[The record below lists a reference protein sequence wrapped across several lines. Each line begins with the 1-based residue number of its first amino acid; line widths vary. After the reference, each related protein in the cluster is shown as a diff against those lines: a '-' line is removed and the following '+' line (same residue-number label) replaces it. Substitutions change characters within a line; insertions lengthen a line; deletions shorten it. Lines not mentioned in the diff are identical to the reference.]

1 MNALFEPGGP
11 LCEPMRQVAS
21 GFDDRGRSHIVL
33 IRVDDAVLRQE
44 TSAELADRLS
54 GRYALRELDYTRFDR
69 TGPGSLS
76 LPRFCRT
83 LPHDPPACVFGS
95 RLEGLKREDAGRYEA
110 ALHFLNAHREDIRL
124 ARATVVL
131 WLTIETY
138 KDLWARAPDFASWR
152 TADATFSLPDG
163 RRAQDTPLG
172 GVSLHEAEALRD
184 QARRLEEMCSRDGL
198 EPAMRA
204 ELEKQR
210 ARAYARLGREE
221 DHRAAVEASSR
232 AAAELDDHDHQF
244 FAGHYRQH
252 VIDRFGKL
260 TLYSIASD
268 TPLAVDLEQ
277 IFVKL
282 AVVRPGGAEEID
294 PEDRAADEA
303 DPERREPG
311 AGLPEQAERHWR
323 RAARER
329 PARRQEGT
337 GAPLSIGKALAM
349 HRDLAIV
356 GAPGSGKTTLLRYIA
371 LSFARGQAQERLSL
385 DEDRLPLLVTL
396 RDFSRFLNAPGR
408 DGGDRRGLVPELL
421 SRFLRDHTATVAPY
435 LKLPDDFFSRQL
447 DAHDCIVLLDGLD
460 EVADPAGRDRVAEA
474 VAVFAGHYRRS
485 RFVLSSRPRGYEGEA
500 RRRLAARCADCTIRD
515 FDDEDMGAFA
525 TNWYAAVTRERLDDG
540 RDADAEARSR
550 ADDLLRAIRADGR
563 VRALAR
569 TPLLL
574 SVLAMVH
581 QRGLGLPQRRV
592 ELYDACTDMLLG
604 YWDQVKGGDAAREL
618 ARDVGLDRREMR
630 TVLEPIALWFH
641 ERGGWGSGAGKEG
654 PEQGVE
660 VGREELEPQVA
671 RHFEDD
677 LGFDGE
683 AARRLAGTFLQV
695 IEERAGLLVER
706 EPGVYGFAHL
716 TFQEYLAARALADRE
731 DYIERTLRHLH
742 DPWWREVILL
752 EVGHLGDVRHSGR
765 RARKLTTKLI
775 ERIRGAGSRLEDV
788 LKRDLLFAARALT
801 DIGPLGID
809 EGLRRRLLDEV
820 LRLCFETPYAPQRE
834 EIGKLL
840 SYAAPTASGG
850 YLAKQFLYRLKDSGP
865 DVRRA
870 AAKALGQLP
879 AAAATEGLLAALE
892 DSDRHV
898 PAAKVLGKHP
908 TAAATEGLLATLE
921 DHPVWS
927 IRRIAARALGAHPT
941 AAATEGLLAALEDS
955 DSNVRWSAVVALG
968 KHPTA
973 AATKGLLAVLEDSE
987 NSDLDARRAAATI
1000 LGKHPTAAVAES
1012 LLAALEDPDWSVRR
1026 AAAEALGK
1034 HPAAAAAEGLL
1045 AALEDPDRYV
1055 RRAAAEALGEHPT
1068 AAAAEGL
1075 LAALEDSDSRVRW
1088 AAAMALGKQH
1098 PTAAATEGLLAI
1110 LEDHPVWFIRR
1121 AAAEALGKHPTA
1133 AAAESLRAA
1142 LEDPDRYVRR
1152 AAAEA
1157 LGKHP
1162 TAAATEGLLAAL
1174 EDSDLKVR
1182 RAAAEALGEHPTA
1195 AATEGLLAA
1204 LEDSDSR
1211 VRWAAAMAL
1220 GKQHPTAAA
1229 TEGLLAILE
1238 DHPVWFIR
1246 RAAAEALGKRSTAAA
1261 TAGLLAAFEDPN
1273 SDVREAAAMAL
1284 GNHSTSATASDALL
1298 LRLEGYWRAELPKSS
1313 PYGKDTAYTELRK
1326 LADAFDRAARR
1337 TDRSA

>member
-131 WLTIETY
+131 WLTVETY

-184 QARRLEEMCSRDGL
+184 QARRLEEMCGRDGL

-210 ARAYARLGREE
+210 ARTYARLGREE
-221 DHRAAVEASSR
+221 DRRAAVEASSR

-244 FAGHYRQH
+244 FVGHYRQH

-260 TLYSIASD
+260 ALYSIASD

-282 AVVRPGGAEEID
+282 AVVRPGGAEEIG

-303 DPERREPG
+303 EPERREPG

-329 PARRQEGT
+329 PARRREGT
-337 GAPLSIGKALAM
+337 GAPLSIGEALAM
-349 HRDLAIV
+349 HRDLAIL
-356 GAPGSGKTTLLRYIA
+356 GAPGSGKTTLLRYLA
-371 LSFARGQAQERLSL
+371 LSFARGQAHERLSL

-408 DGGDRRGLVPELL
+408 DGGDRRRFVPELL
-421 SRFLRDHTATVAPY
+421 PGFLRDHTATVAPY

-500 RRRLAARCADCTIRD
+500 RRRLAARCCTIRD

-525 TNWYAAVTRERLDDG
+525 ANWYAAVTRERLDDG
-540 RDADAEARSR
+540 RNADAEARSR

-641 ERGGWGSGAGKEG
+641 ERGGWGSGTGEEG

-677 LGFDGE
+677 LGFDDE

-706 EPGVYGFAHL
+706 EPGVYAFAHL

-731 DYIERTLRHLH
+731 HYIERTLRHLH

-775 ERIRGAGSRLEDV
+775 ERIRGAGSRIEDV
-788 LKRDLLFAARALT
+788 LKRDLLFAARALA

-820 LRLCFETPYAPQRE
+820 LRLWFETPYEPQRE
-834 EIGKLL
+834 EIGELL

-850 YLAKQFLYRLKDSGP
+850 YLARQFLYRLKDSGP

-870 AAKALGQLP
+870 AAMALGHLLP
-879 AAAATEGLLAALE
+879 AAATEGLRAALEDSDRHVRRAAAEALGKHPTASAAEGLLAALEDPDSDVRESAAMVLGKRPLTAAVAEGLLAALE

-898 PAAKVLGKHP
+898 RRAAAK
-908 TAAATEGLLATLE
+908 
-921 DHPVWS
+921 
-927 IRRIAARALGAHPT
+927 ALREHPT
-941 AAATEGLLAALEDS
+941 AAATEGLLAALEDP
-955 DSNVRWSAVVALG
+955 DSEVRESAAMALG
-968 KHPTA
+968 EHPTA
-973 AATKGLLAVLEDSE
+973 S
-987 NSDLDARRAAATI
+987 
-1000 LGKHPTAAVAES
+1000 
-1012 LLAALEDPDWSVRR
+1012 
-1026 AAAEALGK
+1026 
-1034 HPAAAAAEGLL
+1034 AAEGLL
-1045 AALEDPDRYV
+1045 AALEDPDSEV
-1055 RRAAAEALGEHPT
+1055 RESAAMALGEHPT
-1068 AAAAEGL
+1068 ASAAEGLLAALEDPDSEVRESAAMALGKHPTASAAEGL
-1075 LAALEDSDSRVRW
+1075 LAALEDSDRHVRW
-1088 AAAMALGKQH
+1088 AAAM
-1098 PTAAATEGLLAI
+1098 
-1110 LEDHPVWFIRR
+1110 
-1121 AAAEALGKHPTA
+1121 
-1133 AAAESLRAA
+1133 
-1142 LEDPDRYVRR
+1142 
-1152 AAAEA
+1152 
-1157 LGKHP
+1157 
-1162 TAAATEGLLAAL
+1162 
-1174 EDSDLKVR
+1174 
-1182 RAAAEALGEHPTA
+1182 ALGEHPTA

-1204 LEDSDSR
+1204 LENSEWL
-1211 VRWAAAMAL
+1211 VRRAATQAL
-1220 GKQHPTAAA
+1220 GK
-1229 TEGLLAILE
+1229 
-1238 DHPVWFIR
+1238 HPV
-1246 RAAAEALGKRSTAAA
+1246 AAA
-1261 TAGLLAAFEDPN
+1261 TAGLLATFEDPD
-1273 SDVREAAAMAL
+1273 SDVRQSAAMAL

-1337 TDRSA
+1337 IDRSA